1 MNRDEYLKK
10 MRETFESCAKMYG
23 MNLERDEAGFYIHD
37 LTHSHFVFFSTAY
50 QLSEGEKQWP
60 T

>member
-23 MNLERDEAGFYIHD
+23 MNLEKDESGFYIHD
-37 LTHSHFVFFSTAY
+37 LTHSHFAFFSTAY
-50 QLSEGEKQWP
+50 QFPEDKK
-60 T
+60 